1 MRVQSVFV
9 YLFFAVVIIITGCAA
24 PPVYPPAPPEQEYR
38 TAEDYFNGGVRDYR
52 KAEYGDA
59 LEDFGNAIRLK
70 SDYVAAYYY
79 LGLTYERLGK
89 LNDAERAYIDSIRYD
104 DRYLPSREA
113 LGLLLY
119 DMKRSKDAEMQL
131 GVAKSL
137 GSSMPQVFYTLGQ
150 IDMEE
155 NECRKGMVY
164 FKEALRLDPSY
175 LEAKVALE
183 DAEDHCRPKAAK
195 PVKPAPPRQEKTF
208 KGGGRAIDP
217 EKF

>member
-1 MRVQSVFV
+1 
-9 YLFFAVVIIITGCAA
+9 
-24 PPVYPPAPPEQEYR
+24 
-38 TAEDYFNGGVRDYR
+38 
-52 KAEYGDA
+52 
-59 LEDFGNAIRLK
+59 
-70 SDYVAAYYY
+70 
-79 LGLTYERLGK
+79 
-89 LNDAERAYIDSIRYD
+89 
-104 DRYLPSREA
+104 
-113 LGLLLY
+113 
-119 DMKRSKDAEMQL
+119 MKRSKDAEMQL

-217 EKF
+217 DKF